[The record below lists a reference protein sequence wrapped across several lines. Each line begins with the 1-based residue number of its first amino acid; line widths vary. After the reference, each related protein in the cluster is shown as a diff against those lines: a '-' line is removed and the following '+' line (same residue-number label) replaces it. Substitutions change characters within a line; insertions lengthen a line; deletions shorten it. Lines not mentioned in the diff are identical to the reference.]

1 MKRGQGIKRTVE
13 RLEIWKGFEAQ
24 RSIMSQQVSL
34 FKVVAFQS
42 KYSSMSV
49 NVSIQARVANSFPCI
64 DTWACNKHQ
73 TNRIFSF
80 FIPFPIPWGVII
92 SKQST
97 EIIT

>member
-42 KYSSMSV
+42 KYSSVSV
-49 NVSIQARVANSFPCI
+49 NVSF
-64 DTWACNKHQ
+64 
-73 TNRIFSF
+73 
-80 FIPFPIPWGVII
+80 
-92 SKQST
+92 
-97 EIIT
+97 

>member
-42 KYSSMSV
+42 KYSSVSV
-49 NVSIQARVANSFPCI
+49 NVSFQARVANSFPRLI
-64 DTWACNKHQ
+64 HGHAINTKPVG
-73 TNRIFSF
+73 SF
-80 FIPFPIPWGVII
+80 LSLFLFLFLGV
-92 SKQST
+92 
-97 EIIT
+97 